1 MSDEH
6 EQDDASAPIDPEAL
20 GWSAPRPPDGF
31 ASRTVDAFLGDDDV
45 SPEAPE
51 QRRWPLVVAA
61 LSFAAAVVL
70 AWAVWPVGRA
80 STGEHAAQRGIA
92 TVRLHDRAIAVA
104 QPQASLRW
112 EIDRDGVARVEQD
125 AGRVFYR
132 VDEGGAFEVKTPAGT
147 ATVTGTCF
155 EVEIVP
161 MKNGASWKAG
171 AVGAALAGA
180 VIVTVYEGGVVLAND
195 RGDVAVAAGERA
207 VAKDGDTPRRMSE
220 GEADPRGPSVAARGG
235 SAAVSGD
242 DAIAQLARQS
252 RALEDARRD
261 TAEQQ
266 EEIARLREQVR
277 ELGGDPGQPGPTE
290 RAARAKACATQS
302 RGDCPFLDPDEQ
314 TLLEMAKCAVV
325 KVDSPGW
332 VDNPEAPD
340 ADKYAE
346 QLGVTDSAEIEGLQA
361 AATRH
366 YDDFNRRLREI
377 YLELGGD
384 PTLAEDASPATLRSY
399 VADQLDKELLGEIQ
413 RRIAEE
419 RAGLR
424 EPPAPD
430 APLPIEERFFRMHA
444 GLGNEFESMV
454 AAELGPARARALREV
469 HDGWPGSTTV
479 SSSDCRELP

>member
-31 ASRTVDAFLGDDDV
+31 ASRTVDAFLGGNDA

-80 STGEHAAQRGIA
+80 STGEHPAQGDIA
-92 TVRLHDRAIAVA
+92 TVRLDDRAIAVA

-161 MKNGASWKAG
+161 MKNGPMWKAG
-171 AVGAALAGA
+171 ALGAALAGA

-195 RGDVAVAAGERA
+195 RGDVALAAGERA
-207 VAKDGDTPRRMSE
+207 VAKDGAAPRRMSE
-220 GEADPRGPSVAARGG
+220 GQHGADARDPAVAARGG
-235 SAAVSGD
+235 SGD

-252 RALEDARRD
+252 RALEEARRD
-261 TAEQQ
+261 AAEQQ
-266 EEIARLREQVR
+266 EQIARLREQVR
-277 ELGGDPGQPGPTE
+277 ELGGDPGAPGPAE
-290 RAARAKACATQS
+290 REARAKACATQS

-332 VDNPEAPD
+332 VDNPETPD
-340 ADKYAE
+340 VDQYVE
-346 QLGVTDSAEIEGLQA
+346 QLGVTDPAEIEGIQA

-366 YDDFNRRLREI
+366 YADFNRRLRDI

-384 PTLAEDASPATLRSY
+384 PKLVDDASPATLRSY
-399 VADQLDKELLGEIQ
+399 VADQLDKELLGDIQ
-413 RRIAEE
+413 RRVAEE
-419 RAGLR
+419 RAGVR
-424 EPPAPD
+424 EPPASD
-430 APLPIEERFFRMHA
+430 AQLSIEERFFRMHA
-444 GLGNEFESMV
+444 SLGDEFESMV
-454 AAELGPARARALREV
+454 GAEIGPERARALREV

-479 SSSDCRELP
+479 NSSECRELP